1 VSRSNVRVRAA
12 TLDDLDAVL
21 WLGRDLHEPA
31 AGWPS
36 PGRLPWLD
44 ARERLR
50 VRYQR
55 LLTDP
60 DRRLVLAVDEDS
72 AEPLGMAVLGVDPA
86 AALLD
91 LPAVS
96 VTHLLVAPAHR
107 RRGAGRALLAAAVD
121 YADEFEMDHVIVGV
135 SAAGREAHR
144 FFARLGF
151 APLVVRRIAT
161 VAALRRTLGLT
172 DLVTEG
178 RVHAVR
184 RRSVRRSWAPTAT
197 LPRPRPS
204 GRVP

>member
-1 VSRSNVRVRAA
+1 VRVRAA
-12 TLDDLDAVL
+12 TVDDLDAVL

-31 AGWPS
+31 AGWPR

-44 ARERLR
+44 AHEGMR

-60 DRRLVLAVDEDS
+60 DHRVVLAVDEDS
-72 AEPLGMAVLGVDPA
+72 AEPLGMAVLGVDRA

-107 RRGAGRALLAAAVD
+107 RRGAGRALLAAAVC
-121 YADEFEMDHVIVGV
+121 YADEFGMDHVIVGV
-135 SAAGREAHR
+135 SATTGREAHR

-151 APLVVRRIAT
+151 APLVVRRIAA

-178 RVHAVR
+178 RVHAVT
-184 RRSVRRSWAPTAT
+184 RRSVRRGRAPTTT